1 MPINDKILYSFKVK
15 DELNPEVWEPTD
27 EKYLGEPQYEVYK
40 LNPEVREK
48 LIEIASE
55 FMQFLDIPLPDC
67 VINTEDCDVY
77 DITMTGS
84 LANYNWSEFSD
95 IDLHITLDFA
105 EVDPNEKLVRSFL
118 NAKKTIW
125 NNSHDITVYGYEVEL
140 YVQDESEPHFSSGVY
155 SVLYDKWLVAPIKQD
170 VNIDY
175 KKVLS
180 KSTSWMQQIDELL
193 KLEGEMDEREIV
205 EQIEKLKNKLKKFR
219 GAGLEKGGEY
229 SYENLTFKFLRRN
242 GYIKKLFELKNRL
255 LDTSL
260 TL

>member
-1 MPINDKILYSFKVK
+1 MPIKDKVLYSFEIK
-15 DELNPEVWEPTD
+15 DELNPEVWKSANK
-27 EKYLGEPQYEVYK
+27 KYLGEPQYEVYK
-40 LNPEVREK
+40 LKPEVREK
-48 LIEIASE
+48 LLEIANE
-55 FMQFLDIPLPDC
+55 FMQFLDVPLPDC
-67 VINTEDCDVY
+67 DVITEDCDIY

-105 EVDPNEKLVRSFL
+105 EIDPNEKLVRDFL

-140 YVQDESEPHFSSGVY
+140 YLQDDSEPHFSSGVY
-155 SVLYDKWLVAPIKQD
+155 SVLYDKWLVAPIKQ
-170 VNIDY
+170 NIDIDL

-180 KSTSWMQQIDELL
+180 KATSWMNQIDQVIELEDR
-193 KLEGEMDEREIV
+193 LEGSEIL
-205 EQIEKLKNKLKKFR
+205 EQINKLKNKLKKFR
-219 GAGLEKGGEY
+219 SAGLEKGGEY
-229 SYENLTFKFLRRN
+229 SYENLVFKFLRRN

-255 LDTSL
+255 MDTAL